1 MKKLTLWS
9 HLETKKTLQEAQE
22 EFLASFST
30 IDAWQY
36 PIWYIGYSGGKDST
50 ALVTYLAH
58 AIETKRLPRPEKVVV
73 QYADTG
79 MEIPPLQQSAHAIME
94 TLRNRYSFETQIIRP
109 DLDACWFVY
118 MLGRGVPLPSN
129 AFRYCTRNL
138 KADPMKKNILM
149 IKQEGE
155 KPLLIT
161 GIREGES
168 PARDD
173 VITATCNR
181 DNGEC
186 GQGYLHVKTSK
197 DTGTDSHAPILGWRV
212 CHVWDWLMWD
222 APEYG
227 FDTAEIA
234 MIYGQDVTE
243 GEEPLSARTGCMNC
257 PLVTDPKS
265 EHPHPDK
272 MLERVLTIPK
282 YQYLTPL
289 TKLLDIY
296 VTLNQD
302 NHRLRRTIINKKTG
316 ESRYPKGPLT
326 LDARRYGL
334 AAVKAVQNEVNR
346 AARVCN
352 MPEIRTPYRF
362 LCNGINGKM
371 LKLGLDWLPVF
382 LLCTFTQHS
391 RWCRDRLIN
400 DEEES
405 RILELIAANTWPNGW
420 TGGEL
425 QANEFTVPQE
435 EPDTYQLELAYGEVN
450 AC

>member
-1 MKKLTLWS
+1 
-9 HLETKKTLQEAQE
+9 
-22 EFLASFST
+22 
-30 IDAWQY
+30 
-36 PIWYIGYSGGKDST
+36 
-50 ALVTYLAH
+50 
-58 AIETKRLPRPEKVVV
+58 
-73 QYADTG
+73 
-79 MEIPPLQQSAHAIME
+79 
-94 TLRNRYSFETQIIRP
+94 
-109 DLDACWFVY
+109 
-118 MLGRGVPLPSN
+118 
-129 AFRYCTRNL
+129 
-138 KADPMKKNILM
+138 
-149 IKQEGE
+149 
-155 KPLLIT
+155 
-161 GIREGES
+161 
-168 PARDD
+168 
-173 VITATCNR
+173 
-181 DNGEC
+181 
-186 GQGYLHVKTSK
+186 
-197 DTGTDSHAPILGWRV
+197 
-212 CHVWDWLMWD
+212 MWD